1 MSEADASATPETR
14 VSGAKS
20 GLPLE
25 PRLRIGVQT
34 MHRRSEP
41 AQGPWTPT
49 IDELQTH
56 VQLIDGCGYDSLWVG
71 DHVAFTT
78 PILDPLLQLAQA
90 AVLSRRL
97 VLGTAV
103 YLVPL
108 RPPGLIAKMVSSL
121 DHVTEGRLIFGVG
134 AGGEFPK
141 EFELCGVPVSERGSR
156 LTESMEVLRK
166 IWTGGQVS
174 HQGRHF
180 QFGEVSMQ
188 PPPRQRGG
196 PPMWCGGRSD
206 AALARAAKLADGWI
220 SYVVTPAMFAE
231 SIATI
236 TRFAAGCERRMT
248 SFGTAHLLFLRI
260 DDDPAEA
267 FRAANQC
274 LSVRYAMDFSKPT
287 RRYAAL
293 GRPADIA
300 AQVRAFHDAGARH
313 LVLDFVG
320 PCEDRHRQI
329 ERFAA
334 DVMPLIKDLQQG

>member
-1 MSEADASATPETR
+1 MSKADASATPETR

-49 IDELQTH
+49 IDELQTY
-56 VQLIDGCGYDSLWVG
+56 VDLIDGCGYDSLWVG

-90 AVLSRRL
+90 AAVSRRL

-121 DHVTEGRLIFGVG
+121 DHLTEGRLIFGVG

-166 IWTGGQVS
+166 LWSGGPAS

-180 QFGEVSMQ
+180 QFGEVAMQ

-236 TRFAAGCERRMT
+236 TRFAAERERRMT
-248 SFGTAHLLFLRI
+248 SFGTAHLLFLRL

-274 LSVRYAMDFSKPT
+274 LSVRYAMDFTKPT

-313 LVLDFVG
+313 LILDFVG
-320 PCEDRHRQI
+320 PYEDRHRQI

>member
-1 MSEADASATPETR
+1 MSADVSTNPATR
-14 VSGAKS
+14 VSDAPG

-25 PRLRIGVQT
+25 AQLRIGVQT

-41 AQGPWTPT
+41 ASEPWLPT
-49 IDELQTH
+49 IDDLQTH
-56 VQLIDGCGYDSLWVG
+56 VQLIDRCGYDSLWAG
-71 DHVAFTT
+71 DHVAFAI

-90 AVLSRRL
+90 AVVSRRL
-97 VLGTAV
+97 IMGTAV
-103 YLVPL
+103 YLLPL
-108 RPPGLIAKMVSSL
+108 RPPGPVAKMVSSL
-121 DHVTEGRLIFGVG
+121 DHLAEGRLIFGVG
-134 AGGEFPK
+134 VGGEFPK
-141 EFELCGVPVSERGSR
+141 EFELCGVPLNERGSR

-166 IWTGGQVS
+166 IWSGESVS

-180 QFGEVSMQ
+180 QFSEVAMQ

-196 PPMWCGGRSD
+196 PPIWCGGRSD
-206 AALARAAKLADGWI
+206 AALARAARLADGWI

-231 SIATI
+231 SLAKIA
-236 TRFAAGCERRMT
+236 RFAAEAERRVT

-260 DDDPAEA
+260 DDDPNEA

-300 AQVRAFHDAGARH
+300 AQVLAYHEAGVRH
-313 LVLDFVG
+313 LILDFVG
-320 PCEDRHRQI
+320 PYEDRDRQI

-334 DVMPLIKDLQQG
+334 DVMPLIKDLIKR

>member
-1 MSEADASATPETR
+1 M
-14 VSGAKS
+14 
-20 GLPLE
+20 
-25 PRLRIGVQT
+25 RIGVQT

-41 AQGPWTPT
+41 ASAPWLPT

-56 VQLIDGCGYDSLWVG
+56 VQLIDACGYDSLWAG
-71 DHVAFTT
+71 DHVAFAI

-97 VLGTAV
+97 LLGTAV

-108 RPPGLIAKMVSSL
+108 RAPGSIAKMVSSL
-121 DHVTEGRLIFGVG
+121 DHLTEGRLIFGIGV
-134 AGGEFPK
+134 GGEFPK
-141 EFELCGVPVSERGSR
+141 EFELCGVPVNERGSR

-166 IWTGGQVS
+166 IWSGRPVS
-174 HQGRHF
+174 HRGRHY
-180 QFGEVSMQ
+180 QFSEVAMQ

-206 AALARAAKLADGWI
+206 AALARAAQLADGWI

-231 SIATI
+231 SMAKIA
-236 TRFAAGCERRMT
+236 RFAMECERRMT
-248 SFGTAHLLFLRI
+248 SFGAAHLLFLRL

-274 LSVRYAMDFSKPT
+274 LSARYAMDFSKPT

-300 AQVRAFHDAGARH
+300 AQARAYYHAGARH
-313 LVLDFVG
+313 LILDFVG
-320 PCEDRHRQI
+320 PYEDRDRQI

-334 DVMPLIKDLQQG
+334 DVMPLIRDLTQG

>member
-1 MSEADASATPETR
+1 
-14 VSGAKS
+14 
-20 GLPLE
+20 
-25 PRLRIGVQT
+25 
-34 MHRRSEP
+34 
-41 AQGPWTPT
+41 
-49 IDELQTH
+49 
-56 VQLIDGCGYDSLWVG
+56 
-71 DHVAFTT
+71 
-78 PILDPLLQLAQA
+78 
-90 AVLSRRL
+90 
-97 VLGTAV
+97 
-103 YLVPL
+103 VPL

-121 DHVTEGRLIFGVG
+121 DHLTEGRLIFGVG
-134 AGGEFPK
+134 AGGEFSK
-141 EFELCGVPVSERGSR
+141 EFELCGVPLSERGSR
-156 LTESMEVLRK
+156 LTESMEILRK
-166 IWTGGQVS
+166 IWRGGPAS

-180 QFGEVSMQ
+180 QFGEVAMQ

-236 TRFAAGCERRMT
+236 IRFAAECERRMT
-248 SFGTAHLLFLRI
+248 SFGTAHLLFLRL
-260 DDDPAEA
+260 DEDPAEA

-300 AQVRAFHDAGARH
+300 AQVRAFHEAGVRH
-313 LVLDFVG
+313 LILDFVG

-334 DVMPLIKDLQQG
+334 DVVPLIKDLKQG